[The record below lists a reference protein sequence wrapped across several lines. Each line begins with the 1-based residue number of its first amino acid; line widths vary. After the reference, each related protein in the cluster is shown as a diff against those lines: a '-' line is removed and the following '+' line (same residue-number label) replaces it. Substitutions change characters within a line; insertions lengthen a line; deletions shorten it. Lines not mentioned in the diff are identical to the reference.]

1 MARKP
6 HTRDHHDSPAADE
19 GVRPAEDPAAIITN
33 VWTLT
38 SQSAEQIGKEVTG
51 ETTEAPPPALR
62 ALFRA
67 NGRR

>member
-6 HTRDHHDSPAADE
+6 NTHDHHDGPAADE
-19 GVRPAEDPAAIITN
+19 GARPAEDPAAVITN
-33 VWTLT
+33 VWTLK